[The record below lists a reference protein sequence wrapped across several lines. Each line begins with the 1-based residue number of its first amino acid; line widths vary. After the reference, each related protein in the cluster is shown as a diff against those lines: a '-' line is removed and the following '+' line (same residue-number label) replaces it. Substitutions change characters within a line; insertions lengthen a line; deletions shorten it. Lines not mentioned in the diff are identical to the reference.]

1 MNANNLMAVAQ
12 PQAAPKGAKQGRM
25 AKASG
30 STSKDSFDEA
40 LGRLK
45 ESAQEA
51 GGVPKDDSPQGK
63 DTMTDSGSARDSAPQ
78 DPLAAA
84 LAASQQGDAGKAQDT
99 APENMA
105 ETQETAA
112 AVVDFSAEAKAR
124 TTDEG
129 VPQLQV
135 RQEQPNLQ
143 ALMPQSAEAASQS
156 KDFLAMLSGQQL
168 PSRGEAQEQP
178 IGRQTPLQMQLA
190 SLGQAVQQ
198 GKGQEIAPQAVQ
210 MPQNNQAAVQM
221 PLNNQPDLQMPQSA
235 QAMAQMPLNS
245 QVQTSQGNQPDLQ
258 IPLSN
263 QPQQGNE
270 MQPALRADAPPPQ
283 DMPEVMQPRLQAEQ
297 GNRPQAAAGVQQSQ
311 APEQQSQAPAA
322 QAPAAQAQPQRENT
336 LSALFG
342 EAVVEE
348 TVREPDPLRQLH
360 QQGMMQQGFQQNNAQ
375 SQQNLQN
382 MLGRNA
388 EGMAA
393 APTGTAGE
401 AAEPEA
407 VQAPQAGHEAAGAL
421 TSFRQEVQ
429 NAARTTEAPVL
440 QQPQDDFEVPR
451 QIVEQA
457 RLIRSGGD
465 TEMVIHL
472 KPEHLGDLTLKVSV
486 SSTGAV
492 TASFHSDNAQVR
504 AIIENS
510 LVQLRHDL
518 NSQGIKVDD
527 VEVYAGLQ
535 DEHLPQGQ
543 GQQQAWQ
550 GGQGSASGQ
559 GRNFSAEDYAEEA
572 EDLSVLAAAAAQGGG
587 EDNTAM
593 EGVDYRI

>member
-1 MNANNLMAVAQ
+1 
-12 PQAAPKGAKQGRM
+12 
-25 AKASG
+25 
-30 STSKDSFDEA
+30 
-40 LGRLK
+40 
-45 ESAQEA
+45 
-51 GGVPKDDSPQGK
+51 
-63 DTMTDSGSARDSAPQ
+63 
-78 DPLAAA
+78 
-84 LAASQQGDAGKAQDT
+84 
-99 APENMA
+99 
-105 ETQETAA
+105 
-112 AVVDFSAEAKAR
+112 
-124 TTDEG
+124 
-129 VPQLQV
+129 
-135 RQEQPNLQ
+135 
-143 ALMPQSAEAASQS
+143 
-156 KDFLAMLSGQQL
+156 
-168 PSRGEAQEQP
+168 
-178 IGRQTPLQMQLA
+178 
-190 SLGQAVQQ
+190 
-198 GKGQEIAPQAVQ
+198 
-210 MPQNNQAAVQM
+210 
-221 PLNNQPDLQMPQSA
+221 
-235 QAMAQMPLNS
+235 
-245 QVQTSQGNQPDLQ
+245 
-258 IPLSN
+258 
-263 QPQQGNE
+263 
-270 MQPALRADAPPPQ
+270 
-283 DMPEVMQPRLQAEQ
+283 MPEVMQPRLQAEQ

-311 APEQQSQAPAA
+311 TPEQQS

-401 AAEPEA
+401 TAEPEA

-429 NAARTTEAPVL
+429 NAARTTEAPAL